1 MKIPPLSQQLIARS
15 LSELNS
21 SSKKVVWQVTTS
33 PTSHSHLETN
43 LIFKNFGT
51 TWKFLNDVKDYSHKL
66 KHHPTITTTYNKVN
80 LVITTHDVGNSLT
93 DLDFQLAEAIASS
106 SNLDGLK

>member
-1 MKIPPLSQQLIARS
+1 MKILPLPPQLIAR
-15 LSELNS
+15 LLTGLNA
-21 SSKKVVWQVTTS
+21 SSKKVVWQVTTT
-33 PTSHSHLETN
+33 PPSHSHLETN

-51 TWKFLNDVKDYSHKL
+51 TWKFLNDVKEYSHKL

-80 LVITTHDVGNSLT
+80 LVITTHDAGNSLT
-93 DLDFQLAEAIASS
+93 DLDFQLAETIASS